1 MKEMQNLGEYFDV
14 EKTIPFLTPLIVPGV
29 MASLAI
35 AYGIIRSP

>member
-29 MASLAI
+29 I
-35 AYGIIRSP
+35 GQPQ